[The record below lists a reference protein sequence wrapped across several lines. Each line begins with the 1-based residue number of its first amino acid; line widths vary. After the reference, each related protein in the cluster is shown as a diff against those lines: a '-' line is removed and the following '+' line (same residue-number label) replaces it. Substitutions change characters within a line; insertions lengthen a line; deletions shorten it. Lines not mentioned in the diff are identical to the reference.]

1 MGQVQQMMQNPQMM
15 QQMMQMMGQMQQGPA
30 QTPGT
35 GPAPSPIASMMQNPQ
50 MMQQMMQM
58 MGGAA
63 PPAGNPT
70 QPAGPMD
77 EAMQRA
83 RFGPQLAQLMAMG
96 FDDEARCL
104 AALLRC
110 NGNVDTALDQLLS

>member
-1 MGQVQQMMQNPQMM
+1 MMQSPQIMQMMSPMAQQMMQNPQMM
-15 QQMMQMMGQMQQGPA
+15 GQV
-30 QTPGT
+30 
-35 GPAPSPIASMMQNPQ
+35 
-50 MMQQMMQM
+50 QQMMQM

-63 PPAGNPT
+63 PPVGNPT

-83 RFGPQLAQLMAMG
+83 RFGPQLSQLMAMG

-110 NGNVDTALDQLLS
+110 NGNVDSALDQLLS